1 MSSAELLALGPTTRR
16 HRVRRA
22 RAVAPASAAASGFTL
37 LEVMVAVAILG
48 ITLVS
53 IFSSEAGAIR
63 MAGRARLL
71 TTASLLARCKM
82 GEIEEEV
89 LRTGFP
95 AVSSQGSDECCEGGE
110 VEGFS
115 CEWEISRVVIPDQMP
130 ASEDEEGEGGGLL
143 GGLLG
148 GAGGAQGA
156 PGAPP
161 AAPPSPAEMLSGS
174 MMAGG
179 GNMISQLAMQ
189 FVLPMLKPIIEEQI
203 RRATVTVRWREG
215 EGTQEFDVV
224 QFLVAEQMNAAQ
236 MQQALTGMPPQ
247 QPPPPQRKP

>member
-1 MSSAELLALGPTTRR
+1 MGARVVRSAM
-16 HRVRRA
+16 RA
-22 RAVAPASAAASGFTL
+22 RARTRPVEPAPRDEVAGFTL

-89 LRTGFP
+89 MRTGFP

-110 VEGFS
+110 VEGFE
-115 CEWEISRVVIPDQMP
+115 CDWEISRVVLPDQMLGG
-130 ASEDEEGEGGGLL
+130 EGEGEEGGPLAGLL
-143 GGLLG
+143 GG
-148 GAGGAQGA
+148 GA
-156 PGAPP
+156 PGAP
-161 AAPPSPAEMLSGS
+161 AAPAGPPTPDQMLSGS
-174 MMAGG
+174 MLAGG
-179 GNMISQLAMQ
+179 GGMISQLAMQ
-189 FVLPMLKPIIEEQI
+189 FVLPVLKPSIEEQV

-215 EGTQEFDVV
+215 TGEQEFDVV
-224 QFLVAEQMNAAQ
+224 QYLVAEQLNEAQLRAAS
-236 MQQALTGMPPQ
+236 G
-247 QPPPPQRKP
+247 QPPTPTPTPTPTPVQR